1 MLRTVPSPQADAGSD
16 VACRANRAS
25 TREAIGDRIS
35 DLMWSSCRKASGSD
49 GSFRT
54 ARGLGPD
61 EGRLTREAGVGEK
74 LP

>member
-1 MLRTVPSPQADAGSD
+1 MLRIVSPQAVVGSD

-25 TREAIGDRIS
+25 TREAIGDHIS
-35 DLMWSSCRKASGSD
+35 DLTWSRCRRASGSD

-54 ARGLGPD
+54 ARGLWPA

>member
-25 TREAIGDRIS
+25 TREANCDRIS
-35 DLMWSSCRKASGSD
+35 DLIWPSCRKASGSD
-49 GSFRT
+49 GCFRT
-54 ARGLGPD
+54 VRGLWPD